1 MAASSTRSLAV
12 GQRLHH
18 LKVFFSNRF
27 VYAQVTR
34 KTDGHVRAVRPPP
47 RAFFRLILGARAR
60 THDAILTPSS
70 LRSPR
75 EQILASAS
83 TIEREMRE
91 SLPNRSDKNAAAAV
105 GRAIAE
111 ARTKLG
117 LSDEGILQVALRC
130 HGLLS
135 LPCAHINFLSLLACA
150 GVVTH
155 ARVPMDAYLC
165 MCTMCT
171 YACVLAPS
179 TAGLR

>member
-34 KTDGHVRAVRPPP
+34 KTDGHVRAAPPP

-60 THDAILTPSS
+60 THDAILTPSLPS
-70 LRSPR
+70 IPR

-105 GRAIAE
+105 GRAIA
-111 ARTKLG
+111 ARAKSASIDAVHFEKPRGKRFHGKLK
-117 LSDEGILQVALRC
+117 AL
-130 HGLLS
+130 
-135 LPCAHINFLSLLACA
+135 I
-150 GVVTH
+150 
-155 ARVPMDAYLC
+155 D
-165 MCTMCT
+165 TMRE
-171 YACVLAPS
+171 
-179 TAGLR
+179 AGLPLNFTTLAAGAR

>member
-34 KTDGHVRAVRPPP
+34 KTDGHVRAVHPTP
-47 RAFFRLILGARAR
+47 RAFSRIILGARSR
-60 THDAILTPSS
+60 THHAILTLPS

-105 GRAIAE
+105 GRAIA
-111 ARTKLG
+111 ARAKSASIDAVHFEKPRGKRFHGKLK
-117 LSDEGILQVALRC
+117 AL
-130 HGLLS
+130 
-135 LPCAHINFLSLLACA
+135 I
-150 GVVTH
+150 
-155 ARVPMDAYLC
+155 D
-165 MCTMCT
+165 TMRE
-171 YACVLAPS
+171 
-179 TAGLR
+179 AGLPLNFTTLAAGAR

>member
-34 KTDGHVRAVRPPP
+34 KTDGHVRAVHPTP
-47 RAFFRLILGARAR
+47 RAFSRIILGARSR
-60 THDAILTPSS
+60 THHAILTLPS

-105 GRAIAE
+105 GRAIA
-111 ARTKLG
+111 ARAKSASIDAVHFEKPRGKRFHGKLK
-117 LSDEGILQVALRC
+117 ALIDNMRE
-130 HGLLS
+130 
-135 LPCAHINFLSLLACA
+135 
-150 GVVTH
+150 
-155 ARVPMDAYLC
+155 
-165 MCTMCT
+165 
-171 YACVLAPS
+171 
-179 TAGLR
+179 AGLPLNFGTFTARGR